1 MCRGIKRDSKYIEN
15 GVNVIRIFVE
25 NSGDQVKDY
34 IEYRERVSNV
44 LCKLQS
50 ENKIDIIEVPDWGAE
65 TIFFE
70 QERKVPVVVRLHTPL
85 KVWLK
90 YNKNNFGKVKNLMLK
105 WETKMLNSADMVTC
119 CSNILKH
126 IIVKEFKIHEETIHV
141 IQILQMFVLFLGMIQ

>member
-50 ENKIDIIEVPDWGAE
+50 ENKIDIIEVPDWGTE

-70 QERKVPVVVRLHTPL
+70 
-85 KVWLK
+85 
-90 YNKNNFGKVKNLMLK
+90 
-105 WETKMLNSADMVTC
+105 
-119 CSNILKH
+119 
-126 IIVKEFKIHEETIHV
+126 
-141 IQILQMFVLFLGMIQ
+141 